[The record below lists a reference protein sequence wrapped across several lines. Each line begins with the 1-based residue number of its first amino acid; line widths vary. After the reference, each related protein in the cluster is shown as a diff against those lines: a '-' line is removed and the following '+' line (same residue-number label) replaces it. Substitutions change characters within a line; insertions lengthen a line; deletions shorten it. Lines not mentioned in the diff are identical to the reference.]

1 MNDKIPLIVISGP
14 TGSGKTGLAIDICK
28 NMNGEVV
35 SADSMQIYK
44 YMNIGTAKPS
54 KEEMQGITHHL
65 MDFLSPDE
73 NYSVANF
80 VEDAKKIIEDIH
92 RRGKLAVLVGGTGL
106 YINSLVDNIEFTK
119 EDKDEELRNELL
131 TLAKEKGNEYVWNML
146 NEIDEDSAKVLHPNN
161 IYRVIRAIEVYKT
174 TGKTMYQ
181 AQIDSRN
188 APSPYNPIM
197 IALSYNDRQI
207 LYDRINKRVDQMIDE
222 GLLQEVQQMIDKGFS
237 QTAAQAIGYKEFLP
251 YINSKEKTPELLNIC
266 IEKLKM
272 ETRRYAKRQLTW
284 LRRDKRY
291 FYIYKDTINNNEV
304 LNIATEYIKE
314 KLGR

>member
-44 YMNIGTAKPS
+44 YMNIGTAKPY

-65 MDFLSPDE
+65 IDFLSPDE

-80 VEDAKKIIEDIH
+80 VEDAKKIIEDID

-119 EDKDEELRNELL
+119 EDKDQELRNELL

-174 TGKTMYQ
+174 TGQTMHQ
-181 AQIDSRN
+181 AQID
-188 APSPYNPIM
+188 
-197 IALSYNDRQI
+197 
-207 LYDRINKRVDQMIDE
+207 
-222 GLLQEVQQMIDKGFS
+222 
-237 QTAAQAIGYKEFLP
+237 
-251 YINSKEKTPELLNIC
+251 
-266 IEKLKM
+266 
-272 ETRRYAKRQLTW
+272 
-284 LRRDKRY
+284 
-291 FYIYKDTINNNEV
+291 
-304 LNIATEYIKE
+304 
-314 KLGR
+314 